1 MLALDRKRLLGLL
14 ARETACDADFVVFVL
29 FGEDFGSA
37 GATVDC
43 FGSAPLPAFP
53 DRVSR
58 RPGEWVL
65 IVQFKLELID

>member
-1 MLALDRKRLLGLL
+1 MLLHVTL
-14 ARETACDADFVVFVL
+14 EFVL
-29 FGEDFGSA
+29 FGQDFGSA

-43 FGSAPLPAFP
+43 FGGAPLPAFP

-65 IVQFKLELID
+65 IVQF

>member
-1 MLALDRKRLLGLL
+1 MLLHVTL
-14 ARETACDADFVVFVL
+14 EFVL
-29 FGEDFGSA
+29 FGQDFGSA

-43 FGSAPLPAFP
+43 FGGAPLPAFP